1 MFQNLLQKA
10 TRMNIALPF
19 LPKSVQFKHWC
30 YIVLGSFLMASGF
43 VLFITPYNIVP
54 GGVYGLGIS
63 LHNLFPNIQVGT
75 FGWLMDIPLLL
86 TSFLVFGGK
95 IGLKTITAAFITPL
109 FMNAPVWI
117 WGVDN
122 PVAQFIVKMNLENDL
137 LLSCIFGGVL
147 IGAAMGLIFKT
158 HATSGGTDIIGMI
171 ISKFMHIPLAK
182 AVLFVDSLVVI
193 VGLIVI
199 GDWKLPL
206 YSLIVI
212 FISAKVMDFII
223 EGGENDKLLF
233 ILSKE
238 NEGIK
243 NLIIN
248 ELDRSGTYIKSA
260 GMYTGDDKDMIF
272 LVISR
277 RELATVQDYVR
288 VIDPKAFM
296 VIVNAHETLGEGF
309 KEFSE
314 RIGG

>member
-1 MFQNLLQKA
+1 MNL
-10 TRMNIALPF
+10 TLPF
-19 LPKSVQFKHWC
+19 TKPSEQIKHWI
-30 YIVLGSFLMASGF
+30 YIVLGSFLMATGF

-63 LHNLFPNIQVGT
+63 LHYMFPDIQVGT
-75 FGWLMDIPLLL
+75 FGWCLDVPLLL

-109 FMNAPVWI
+109 FMNAPLWI
-117 WGVDN
+117 WGAEN
-122 PVAQFIVKMNLENDL
+122 PVTHFISKMDLGNDL

-147 IGAAMGLIFKT
+147 IGIAMGLIFKT

-171 ISKFMHIPLAK
+171 ISKFMHIPLAR
-182 AVLFVDSLVVI
+182 AVLFIDSIVVI
-193 VGLIVI
+193 IGLIVI

-212 FISAKVMDFII
+212 FIAAKVMDFII
-223 EGGENDKLLF
+223 EGGTDDKLLF
-233 ILSKE
+233 ILSKD
-238 NEGIK
+238 NASIQ
-243 NLIIN
+243 NLILN
-248 ELDRSGTYIKSA
+248 DMDRSATYIKSA
-260 GMYTGDDKDMIF
+260 GMYTGTDKDMIF

-277 RELATVQDYVR
+277 RELAIVQDYIR
-288 VIDPKAFM
+288 KIDPKAFM
-296 VIVNAHETLGEGF
+296 VVVNAHETLGEGF